1 MTTIKRWQ
9 QIKELFH
16 EARDQPANQ
25 RADYIARACRT
36 DAELQSQVETLLALE
51 DKAASFIEP
60 PTAGDLGIPDISTPG
75 QQIGK
80 YTIVRVIAAGG
91 MGTVYE
97 ALQDDPKRT
106 VALKL
111 LRPGLASESALRRF
125 QYEARILARLRH
137 PGIAQIYEA
146 GMQERGSSGV
156 PYFAMEFIPDAK
168 PLIEYADDN
177 GLSIE
182 TRLGLFLKVCQA
194 VHHGHQKSVI
204 HRDIKPS
211 NILIDGEGEPKV
223 IDFGVALA
231 TDSDLAPTTVLTG
244 VGQILGTLQYM
255 SPEQARGDTEAI
267 DVRSDVF
274 SLGVVLYELLTG
286 QRPYEV
292 NSLMPHEAIRTICEQ
307 PPPKP
312 STISRKLRGD
322 IDTIVLKLLEKDPH
336 RRYQSVDDL
345 AQDITRHLTRQPI
358 QARPPSATYQFRKF
372 ISRYRAISSLA
383 SLLILVLAAFAIV
396 ASVQAQ
402 RLQRERNE
410 AEAVT
415 QFLSDMF
422 AAVDPAMEGKDVT
435 VREVLDQAAEAIGDT
450 LKLQPLVE
458 ARLRTTIGKS
468 YRTLGL
474 YDAAQP
480 QLERAL
486 QLRRDHLGE
495 SHNDTLET
503 MNILAVLY
511 GKQGNYEKSQT
522 TCRRVLELRRRV
534 SGEEHPETLR
544 AKHNLAYL
552 HDVLGQEHR
561 AEELLLELLGERQ
574 RVLGLDHPDTLI
586 TLNALGALYARQQRF
601 DRAIPLLREVVE
613 LRRQKLGAEH
623 PYTLNTINNLAF
635 AYNNQGRPDE
645 AEPLFKSVLETR
657 RQRLG
662 EKHPD
667 TLASKTNLAAV
678 YNKQQ
683 RFAEAE
689 QLLKAALPDARITL
703 DENHTLTGVVLMR
716 YGVCLTG
723 LKHYEQAEKSL
734 LESYSILGS
743 KLSPEHRRIQAVRS
757 ALVDLYEASGKPD
770 QAGEFRTPMPDKAPT
785 PPAGQPGRKQ

>member
-1 MTTIKRWQ
+1 MTTIHRWQ

-25 RADYIARACRT
+25 RPDYIARACRA

-51 DKAASFIEP
+51 DKATTFIEP
-60 PTAGDLGIPDISTPG
+60 PTVGDLGIPDVSTPG
-75 QQIGK
+75 QQIGR

-97 ALQDDPKRT
+97 ALQENPERT

-125 QYEARILARLRH
+125 HYETRILARLRH

-146 GMQERGSSGV
+146 GMQERGTCGV

-168 PLIEYADDN
+168 PLIEYAEDN
-177 GLSIE
+177 DLSLE

-194 VHHGHQKSVI
+194 VHHGHQKGVI

-211 NILIDGEGEPKV
+211 NILIDGQGEPKV

-255 SPEQARGDTEAI
+255 SPEQSRGDTEAV
-267 DVRSDVF
+267 DVRSDLF

-307 PPPKP
+307 PSRKP
-312 STISRKLRGD
+312 STINRKLCGD
-322 IDTIVLKLLEKDPH
+322 IDTIILKLLEKDPD

-383 SLLILVLAAFAIV
+383 SLLIVVLAAFAIV
-396 ASVQAQ
+396 ASVQAHRNSRQ
-402 RLQRERNE
+402 AQQLQRERNE

-422 AAVDPAMEGKDVT
+422 AAVDPAIKGKDVT
-435 VREVLDQAAEAIGDT
+435 VREVLDQAAEEIGDS
-450 LKLQPLVE
+450 LELQPLVE

-480 QLERAL
+480 QLERGL
-486 QLRRDHLGE
+486 QLRLDHLGE

-503 MNILAVLY
+503 MNVLAVLY
-511 GKQGNYEKSQT
+511 GKQGNYEKSQAA
-522 TCRRVLELRRRV
+522 CRRVLELRRRV

-552 HDVLGQEHR
+552 YDVLGQEDR
-561 AEELLLELLGERQ
+561 AEELLLEVLEERR
-574 RVLGLDHPDTLI
+574 RVLGSEHPDTLL
-586 TLNALGALYARQQRF
+586 TLNLLGAIFARQQRF
-601 DRAIPLLREVVE
+601 GQAIPLLREVVE
-613 LRRQKLGAEH
+613 LRRQILGTEH
-623 PYTLNTINNLAF
+623 PHTLNTINNLAF
-635 AYNNQGRPDE
+635 AYNNQGRLEE
-645 AEPLFKSVLETR
+645 AESLFKSVLDA
-657 RQRLG
+657 RLQLLG
-662 EKHPD
+662 KQHPGLL
-667 TLASKTNLAAV
+667 TSMSNLASV

-689 QLLKAALPDARITL
+689 ELLKAALAGARITFQ
-703 DENHTLTGVVLMR
+703 ENHALKGVVLMR

-723 LKHYEQAEKSL
+723 LRNYEQAEEAL
-734 LESYSILGS
+734 LESYSILSS
-743 KLSPEHRRIQAVRS
+743 KLGPEHRRIQAVRS
-757 ALVDLYEASGKPD
+757 ALADLYEASGKSD
-770 QAGEFRTPMPDKAPT
+770 QAAEYRALRSGSAP
-785 PPAGQPGRKQ
+785 P